1 VTISFFGKSNSN
13 LLFVDIARQSYAL
26 FDFVFND
33 QFQFVISSPMPPIMM
48 VGIGDNALQS
58 PIFMEKKKR
67 LKNFFLQN
75 YNRYKN

>member
-1 VTISFFGKSNSN
+1 
-13 LLFVDIARQSYAL
+13 
-26 FDFVFND
+26 
-33 QFQFVISSPMPPIMM
+33 MPPIMM